1 MVNKWCCLNFLKAT
15 KKHYDSNKFSKKA
28 RNGGLDNTYAPP
40 NRSNKF
46 TFAPTMEDNRRESSQ
61 RPVAIWLLIGIGMLI
76 IQVLLGG
83 ITRLT
88 GSGLSITEWKPIIGA
103 IPPMNDQ
110 QWNEAFDKYKQI
122 AQYKYINSSFTL
134 HDFKFIFFWEWFH
147 RLWAR
152 LMGIAFIIPFTVFL
166 IQRRIRN
173 EIIRPLL
180 ILFLLGGLLGLIGW
194 LMVATGLDDQHLY
207 VSHYMLALH
216 FNLGLGTICYA
227 FWLALNILLSRK
239 EIIGNDALRNFTG
252 WLIAILVLQLIY
264 GAFMAGLKAAPYA
277 PTWPDINGNFLPHGG
292 TPSTGVLQFFD
303 NPIMVHFIHRTLGYV
318 IFFLLIA
325 WYFKGKRVE
334 ISWLFRKT
342 IWIPV
347 SIVTLQ
353 LLLGILTVL
362 YSSHKNSLIWLG
374 VSHQFIA
381 MTLLLSLVFEFFI
394 LRGNKKL
401 RAPGIRITS

>member
-1 MVNKWCCLNFLKAT
+1 MAEN
-15 KKHYDSNKFSKKA
+15 
-28 RNGGLDNTYAPP
+28 P
-40 NRSNKF
+40 
-46 TFAPTMEDNRRESSQ
+46 RESSP

-88 GSGLSITEWKPIIGA
+88 GSGLSITEWKPIMGA

-134 HDFKFIFFWEWFH
+134 HNFKFIFFWEWFH

-152 LMGIAFIIPFTVFL
+152 LMGIVFIIPFTIFF
-166 IQRRIRN
+166 IQRRIKK
-173 EIIRPLL
+173 EMVRPLL

-194 LMVATGLDDQHLY
+194 LMVATGLDNQHLY

-227 FWLALNILLSRK
+227 FWLALTVLFLGK
-239 EIIGNDALRNFTG
+239 EIIGDGRLKNFTG
-252 WLIAILVLQLIY
+252 WLIAILVVQLVY

-277 PTWPDINGNFLPHGG
+277 PTWPDINGSLLPHGG
-292 TPSTGVLQFFD
+292 SPSAGVLQLFD

-318 IFFLLIA
+318 IFFLIIA
-325 WYFKGKRVE
+325 WYFKSKKFE
-334 ISWLFRKT
+334 INSLLSKT
-342 IWIPV
+342 NWIPLT
-347 SIVTLQ
+347 IVTLQ
-353 LLLGILTVL
+353 LILGILTVL
-362 YSSHKNSLIWLG
+362 YSPYNNVFIWLG
-374 VSHQFIA
+374 VTHQFVA
-381 MTLLLSLVFEFFI
+381 VMLLLSLVFELFI
-394 LRGNKKL
+394 LRGKKKL
-401 RAPGIRITS
+401 RATGISSTS

>member
-1 MVNKWCCLNFLKAT
+1 MAENL
-15 KKHYDSNKFSKKA
+15 
-28 RNGGLDNTYAPP
+28 
-40 NRSNKF
+40 
-46 TFAPTMEDNRRESSQ
+46 RESSA
-61 RPVAIWLLIGIGMLI
+61 RPVAIWLLIGIGMLM

-103 IPPMNDQ
+103 IPPRTDQ

-152 LMGIAFIIPFTVFL
+152 LMGIAFLVPFTIFL
-166 IQRRIRN
+166 IQRRIKKQ
-173 EIIRPLL
+173 IVKPLL
-180 ILFLLGGLLGLIGW
+180 ILFLLGGLLGIIGW

-227 FWLALNILLSRK
+227 FWLALTVLFSGK

-277 PTWPDINGNFLPHGG
+277 PTWPDINGTFLPHGG
-292 TPSTGVLQFFD
+292 SPSSGVLQFFD

-318 IFFLLIA
+318 IFFLLIV
-325 WYFKGKRVE
+325 WYFRSKKIE
-334 ISWLFRKT
+334 INWLFRRT
-342 IWIPV
+342 NWIPLG
-347 SIVTLQ
+347 IVTIQ
-353 LLLGILTVL
+353 VILGIFTVL
-362 YSSHKNSLIWLG
+362 YSPYRNALIWLG
-374 VSHQFIA
+374 VAHQFIA

-394 LRGNKKL
+394 LYGNKKL
-401 RAPGIRITS
+401 RAAGMAAVS

>member
-1 MVNKWCCLNFLKAT
+1 MAENL
-15 KKHYDSNKFSKKA
+15 S
-28 RNGGLDNTYAPP
+28 G
-40 NRSNKF
+40 
-46 TFAPTMEDNRRESSQ
+46 SS

-88 GSGLSITEWKPIIGA
+88 GSGLSITEWKPIMGA
-103 IPPMNDQ
+103 IPPMNNQ

-152 LMGIAFIIPFTVFL
+152 LMGIVFIIPFTIFL
-166 IQRRIRN
+166 IQSRIKK
-173 EIIRPLL
+173 EMVRPLL

-227 FWLALNILLSRK
+227 FWLALTFLLSRQ
-239 EIIGNDALRNFTG
+239 EIIGNETLRNFTG
-252 WLIAILVLQLIY
+252 WLIAIVVLQFIF

-277 PTWPDINGNFLPHGG
+277 PTWPDINGSFFPHGG
-292 TPSTGVLQFFD
+292 SPSRGVLQFFD
-303 NPIMVHFIHRTLGYV
+303 NPIMVHFIHRTLGYM
-318 IFFLLIA
+318 IFFLTIA
-325 WYFKGKRVE
+325 WYFKSRKFE
-334 ISWLFRKT
+334 SNWLFSKT
-342 IWIPV
+342 NWIPLT
-347 SIVTLQ
+347 IVTLQ
-353 LLLGILTVL
+353 VILGILTVL
-362 YSSHKNSLIWLG
+362 YSPYKMPLIWLG
-374 VSHQFIA
+374 VTHQFVA
-381 MTLLLSLVFEFFI
+381 MMLLLSVVFEFFI
-394 LRGNKKL
+394 LRGKKKL
-401 RAPGIRITS
+401 RGAGITATS